1 MNWTVGI
8 IIIVLLS
15 ALLVYL
21 IWRNNKD
28 ENKFEND
35 RNNDYKK
42 AKHNEGDIET
52 DQSVIFN

>member
-35 RNNDYKK
+35 MNNDYKK
-42 AKHNEGDIET
+42 TKDREGDIET
-52 DQSVIFN
+52 E